1 MSDVTAGSVSA
12 TERGQP
18 AAAAPPHGPHAGSG
32 RRSRGRRFLS
42 AWGPPAVAFA
52 AGLALWQLFVSL
64 DLGRM
69 QMPGVGELAS
79 AIVTFGTSG
88 EFWSAAADSAR
99 VFVQGLVPATVV
111 GVLLGLV
118 IGNVR
123 WLNNALG
130 PLFFAIYTTPFIALI
145 PLLLV
150 LFGFGIIG
158 KTMIVFFLVLITVV
172 LQTIAGVRNIDTV
185 YWEVSDSFRAPL
197 LRRWFEVALPAALP
211 FVIAGVR
218 LGIGRAL
225 VGVVVA
231 EFETAIT
238 GLGGIIIFR
247 AQRLELA
254 EASVPAI
261 FLAIVGILF
270 TAVLR
275 RWEQRLTLWKT

>member
-1 MSDVTAGSVSA
+1 MSDVAAQRVRSGDG
-12 TERGQP
+12 GQAPDPP
-18 AAAAPPHGPHAGSG
+18 ADAQAAPGTV
-32 RRSRGRRFLS
+32 RRSMS
-42 AWGPPAVAFA
+42 SWAPPAVAFVI
-52 AGLALWQLFVSL
+52 GLALWQGFVEL
-64 DLGRM
+64 DLGQMR
-69 QMPGVGELAS
+69 MPGPLGVARAL
-79 AIVTFGTSG
+79 VTFGTSG
-88 EFWSAAADSAR
+88 EFWSAAASSAR
-99 VFVQGLVPATVV
+99 VFVQGLVPATIV

-123 WLNNALG
+123 WLNAAIG
-130 PLFFAIYTTPFIALI
+130 PLFFAVYTTPFIALI

-172 LQTIAGVRNIDTV
+172 LQTIAGVNNVDEV
-185 YWEVSDSFRAPL
+185 YWEVSDSFRAPRW
-197 LRRWFEVALPAALP
+197 RRWFEVALPAALP
-211 FVIAGVR
+211 FIIAGVR

-261 FLAIVGILF
+261 FLAVVGILL

-275 RWEQRLTLWKT
+275 KWEQRLTVWKL

>member
-1 MSDVTAGSVSA
+1 MAALVRDVAS
-12 TERGQP
+12 R
-18 AAAAPPHGPHAGSG
+18 
-32 RRSRGRRFLS
+32 RGRLLS
-42 AWGPPAVAFA
+42 GWGPPAIAFVVV
-52 AGLALWQLFVSL
+52 LVLWQIFAGF

-69 QMPGVGELAS
+69 RMPGPVQVAGAL
-79 AIVTFGTSG
+79 VTFGTSG
-88 EFWSAAADSAR
+88 EFWSAAASSAR
-99 VFVQGLVPATVV
+99 VFVQGLVPATIV

-123 WLNNALG
+123 VLNDAVG
-130 PLFFAIYTTPFIALI
+130 PLFFAVYTTPFIALI

-150 LFGFGIIG
+150 LFGFGVIG
-158 KTMIVFFLVLITVV
+158 KTAIVFFLVLITVV
-172 LQTIAGVRNIDTV
+172 LQTIAGVRNIDDV
-185 YWEVSDSFRAPL
+185 YWEVSDSFRAPV

-211 FVIAGVR
+211 FIIAGVR

-261 FLAIVGILF
+261 FLAVVGIIL

-275 RWEQRLTLWKT
+275 RWEQRLSVWKL